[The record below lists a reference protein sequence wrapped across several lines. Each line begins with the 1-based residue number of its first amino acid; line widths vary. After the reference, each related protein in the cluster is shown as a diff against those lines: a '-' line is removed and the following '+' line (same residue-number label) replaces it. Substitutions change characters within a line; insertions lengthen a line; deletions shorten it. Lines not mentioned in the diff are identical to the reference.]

1 LYDNGDFIEQVTEQ
15 LYDKRLISS
24 WQTVLLLELVQN
36 GNEEA
41 YGDQCENV
49 DQRLTLLIY

>member
-1 LYDNGDFIEQVTEQ
+1 MTQ
-15 LYDKRLISS
+15 RLISS

-41 YGDQCENV
+41 YGDQCEKWINAA
-49 DQRLTLLIY
+49 LLI

>member
-1 LYDNGDFIEQVTEQ
+1 MMQ
-15 LYDKRLISS
+15 RLISS